1 MLKSNKNK
9 AYLPPKISEI
19 NRDEV
24 TIQVHDGPIFGESL
38 ALRLN

>member
-9 AYLPPKISEI
+9 AYLPPKISKI

-24 TIQVHDGPIFGESL
+24 TIQVQDGPIFGESL
-38 ALRLN
+38 AGRLN